1 MAAEPHQIDH
11 VVCGQDRLFVIETKT
26 WRGEIEGR
34 AGGPTWTLRRP
45 RSRGAITV
53 YNPLFQN
60 QTHAEVISAITSFV
74 KQHGSNPVL
83 AALSH
88 DEIGS
93 LALITG
99 YPAEDFSAP
108 GRPAM
113 RPIHVGLETTFVEI
127 NNVLPAMSGNPMPQL
142 AKIRNSFFVT
152 TFSVP
157 GRFFAI
163 DNFFNASQIALI
175 VRTPTSMPRTR

>member
-1 MAAEPHQIDH
+1 MLLENFGYFWF
-11 VVCGQDRLFVIETKT
+11 VV
-26 WRGEIEGR
+26 EGR
-34 AGGPTWTLRRP
+34 IVHDHQACRVE
-45 RSRGAITV
+45 RGQQHFLDPCDHGQV
-53 YNPLFQN
+53 G
-60 QTHAEVISAITSFV
+60 TSFV

-113 RPIHVGLETTFVEI
+113 RAVHVGGKATLVEI
-127 NNVLPAMSGNPMPQL
+127 NNVLPAMSGNPTPQL

-157 GRFFAI
+157 GRFF
-163 DNFFNASQIALI
+163 
-175 VRTPTSMPRTR
+175 